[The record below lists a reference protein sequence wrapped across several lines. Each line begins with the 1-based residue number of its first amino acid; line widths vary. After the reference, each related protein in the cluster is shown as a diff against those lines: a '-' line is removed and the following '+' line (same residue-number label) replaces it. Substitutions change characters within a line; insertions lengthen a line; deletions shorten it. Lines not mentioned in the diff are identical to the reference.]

1 MLTTTAMKA
10 AALGAALMTL
20 AAAPLR
26 ADECEAMEKAVQTLI
41 NGHDPSSAKGDAPAC
56 AAYGYGLGLI
66 KSRRIVADEC
76 LDEGDKRTDYL
87 ARLDRSIRDIQSEV
101 DKHCQ

>member
-1 MLTTTAMKA
+1 MIINPTTKA
-10 AALGAALMTL
+10 AALAAALIAL
-20 AAAPLR
+20 AAAPAR
-26 ADECEAMEKAVQTLI
+26 ADECEAMENAVQALI
-41 NGHDPSSAKGDAPAC
+41 NSHDPSKAKGDAPSC

-76 LDEGDKRTDYL
+76 LDEGDKRTEYL